1 MNNCS
6 KSTLQVLATTNLA
19 SSPRN
24 TATKLT
30 LSPTALI
37 AAEEEIAYDYTN
49 DRWGLCTMAQ
59 PEVQSRTVKISS
71 PDTRLRLPLLEMA
84 TYRANAG
91 FPAIVMAGPPPP
103 PPPFSFGNGT
113 FEVCMALPP
122 KINSVGIWENQTS
135 PSVILTYSLPLLEL
149 QMLLI
154 FTVTHLVYGIL
165 KPLGITLFASQMFAG
180 MIMGPAV
187 LGKIESFRDIFIRNE
202 LVLQVIDTTAGFGFC
217 IFSFLMGVK
226 MDASHSIRDTF
237 FCRRMAS
244 RRAQYPKF
252 RVGTTGPISGGR
264 ATIFY
269 LFLLFC
275 VFRPWMFWVIR
286 TTPEG
291 RPVKGVYVV
300 IIMMLAFAYG
310 VFTHWLDRSPLLGA
324 FLVGLAVP
332 DGPPLGSTMV
342 EKFDGLANGVFLV
355 IYVTTS
361 TMRVNPTKMLAD
373 LSRVRFTC
381 ILVIATFL
389 AKFISCLIASCW
401 SRIPIR
407 DSLAFSLIM
416 SSKGIVELSYF
427 SSYKDSEV
435 LSDETFSML
444 TLVVL
449 VNATIIPIL
458 VKYLYDPV
466 SRKYASYQ
474 QRNIMHLKPNSELRI
489 LACVHRPEHVS
500 ALVDVLNITYPTK
513 ESPNV
518 VYALHLIELVGRDSP
533 VFIAHQKHKNLVVNS
548 YHHIVAFNQYE
559 KNNWETVTVNAFT
572 AISPSKLMHEDVCT
586 LALDKE
592 VSFILLPFHRKWSV
606 DGSIEDDNNVIRNMN
621 CNVLDRAP
629 CSTGILVD
637 RRRKLFMSSTSTY
650 SVGMI
655 FLGGKDDR
663 EALTLAK
670 RIARDP
676 KVKLTVIHLIADEDS
691 GNFIDWDGMLDA
703 EVLKDIKQNDN
714 SHGCDVKYIVLVSKH
729 GQQASRIVQSI
740 VGDYDLIIVGR
751 RYGAD
756 SVQTMGLSDWSE
768 FPELGVIGDLLVS
781 PDLNCRISVLVVQ
794 QQDFIDS

>member
-1 MNNCS
+1 
-6 KSTLQVLATTNLA
+6 
-19 SSPRN
+19 
-24 TATKLT
+24 
-30 LSPTALI
+30 
-37 AAEEEIAYDYTN
+37 
-49 DRWGLCTMAQ
+49 
-59 PEVQSRTVKISS
+59 
-71 PDTRLRLPLLEMA
+71 
-84 TYRANAG
+84 
-91 FPAIVMAGPPPP
+91 MAGPPPP

-226 MDASHSIRDTF
+226 MDARLALKTT
-237 FCRRMAS
+237 
-244 RRAQYPKF
+244 RRAVVIGIVSLLCPLLVSIIVQEIYKTPNQSE
-252 RVGTTGPISGGR
+252 RITIEYLVGVVTQSVTHFSVVAWLLGELNILNSELGR
-264 ATIFY
+264 LALSAAAVSDLSNIFLYKCFTLAGYWKMSPSLAVGWAGATIFY